1 MYRIYIYTP
10 YISYMYIR
18 FHLSEDL
25 LLGLCLGNGRN
36 HRSEHWV
43 RVSFSM
49 AVFRDIGRGM
59 GMRIPGLALLRC
71 FALACGSPWGCCQC
85 VFTGNMKGSHHLP
98 ALSSM
103 HCLQTVR
110 MAILSD
116 RIGFLV
122 VILIGTA
129 PVIIQDAEHLV
140 LWPFGFFPF
149 FFFFFLKGYEED

>member
-1 MYRIYIYTP
+1 
-10 YISYMYIR
+10 
-18 FHLSEDL
+18 
-25 LLGLCLGNGRN
+25 
-36 HRSEHWV
+36 
-43 RVSFSM
+43 
-49 AVFRDIGRGM
+49 
-59 GMRIPGLALLRC
+59 
-71 FALACGSPWGCCQC
+71 
-85 VFTGNMKGSHHLP
+85 
-98 ALSSM
+98 M

-149 FFFFFLKGYEED
+149 FFFFLPLKGVRKTDL